1 MKKTPGTPRFRALL
15 ATVTLSLGF
24 LFASNL
30 EAQLL
35 LSMDFNTMPAGGS
48 ASPTESGYTGV
59 VVNNAEFTGPFTTSF
74 TGLSTSLSSG
84 TVGLTI
90 AAGTTLTSTGAML
103 SRDRPATTADNGSF
117 TYQDLYRDFIISK
130 YTTGGI
136 PKMTIGLSGLNAS
149 TEYLVTFYAYD
160 NNNSGAISLQNTT
173 GTGSQS
179 GSISWT
185 AGYAFNGANANE
197 NAKFSTTLRVQTD
210 TLGNLTFINTTTS
223 GAGFQGI
230 LNGIQVTAV
239 PEPTAIALVIAGC
252 GILFL
257 RRRHRH

>member
-15 ATVTLSLGF
+15 ATATLSLGF

-35 LSMDFNTMPAGGS
+35 LSMDFNTLPAGQS
-48 ASPTESGYTGV
+48 VSPTESGYTGV
-59 VVNNAEFTGPFTTSF
+59 TVNNAEFTGPFTTSF

-117 TYQDLYRDFIISK
+117 TYQALYRDFIISK

-160 NNNSGAISLQNTT
+160 NNNSGTISLQNTT

-210 TLGNLTFINTTTS
+210 TLGNLTFLNTTTS

-252 GILFL
+252 GLLFL